1 MTVTQNPAHMNEEQ
15 FIYLPKTMEDWP
27 WKRAINPF
35 YEEVKAQSNDWL
47 YTFNPFNER
56 SQLAFDKC
64 DFGKYMNQPFL
75 IVTCADF
82 YLALLASLSY
92 PNASKGKRSWY
103 FK

>member
-1 MTVTQNPAHMNEEQ
+1 MTVTQNPAHINEEQ

-64 DFGKYMNQPFL
+64 DFGKHLNQPFL
-75 IVTCADF
+75 VVTCANF

-103 FK
+103 FE